1 MFEKVARP
9 FGRQEECKGSQVLG
23 GQPLD
28 YIGADAVRG
37 NSR

>member
-1 MFEKVARP
+1 MFEKVART
-9 FGRQEECKGSQVLG
+9 FGRREECKGKVLG